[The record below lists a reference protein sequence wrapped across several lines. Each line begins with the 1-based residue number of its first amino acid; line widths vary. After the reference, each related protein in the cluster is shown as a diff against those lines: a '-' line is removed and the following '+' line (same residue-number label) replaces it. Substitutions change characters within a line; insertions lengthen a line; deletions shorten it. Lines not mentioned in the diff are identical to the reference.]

1 MAGMAGM
8 VGMVGMAQWAKR
20 LLTKQKDPHKREQA
34 APVRNPSTATREGE
48 VPGALDSS
56 ASLIGNF
63 WVHCANTHT
72 HTHTYASHTRMHHT
86 HTFNQTFCG

>member
-1 MAGMAGM
+1 M
-8 VGMVGMAQWAKR
+8 GMVGMAQWAKR

-72 HTHTYASHTRMHHT
+72 RTHTHMHTHTYASHTHIQPN
-86 HTFNQTFCG
+86 FLWVDFIKF